1 MSEISAVIITFNE
14 ERNIARCIESL
25 LPVMDEIIIIDS
37 FSTDNTKEICS
48 AYPVKFI
55 ENNWLGYSQ
64 TKNFGNSLATFNFIF
79 SIDADEA
86 LSESLQQEILTLKKG
101 KLNGVYKVNRL
112 TNYCGKWIYHSGW
125 FPDWKIRLFPKDFSK
140 WNNAIVHEELEFSHS
155 LPEEKFQSVLEHY
168 SYFSHEQHQQKAD
181 NYSLLTAKKYFD
193 QKKKSMFFSP
203 CLSGLSRFISMYII
217 KLGFLDGR
225 SGFIIAKISAKS
237 NFLKYKELNRLYREK

>member
-125 FPDWKIRLFPKDFSK
+125 FPDWKIRLFPKEFSK

-181 NYSLLTAKKYFD
+181 NYSLLTAKKYFN

-217 KLGFLDGR
+217 KFGFLDGY
-225 SGFIIAKISAKS
+225 SGFVIAKISAKS

>member
-125 FPDWKIRLFPKDFSK
+125 FPDWKIRLFPKEFSK

-181 NYSLLTAKKYFD
+181 NYSLLTAKKYFN

>member
-64 TKNFGNSLATFNFIF
+64 TKNFGNSLATFNYIF

-125 FPDWKIRLFPKDFSK
+125 FPDWKIRLFPKEFSK